1 MIKVPNLKV
10 RLSMNQFAD
19 TTKVFPAHELPLFS
33 SKWSSSEF
41 EVLGK
46 ADKSHDIENMN
57 LEIERMINIH
67 GNQKLAQVFGGNY
80 REAIETS
87 IEKICKKE
95 KEIDDSKDTAKS
107 KNRVSAEARV

>member
-10 RLSMNQFAD
+10 RLAMHQFAD

-33 SKWSSSEF
+33 SKCSSSEF

-46 ADKSHDIENMN
+46 TDKPHEIEDID
-57 LEIERMINIH
+57 LEIERMIKMH
-67 GNQKLAQVFGGNY
+67 GHQRLSQVFGGNY

-87 IEKICKKE
+87 IEKVCKKE

-107 KNRVSAEARV
+107 KNRASAETRV

>member
-10 RLSMNQFAD
+10 RLVMHQFAD
-19 TTKVFPAHELPLFS
+19 TYKVFPAHELPLFA
-33 SKWSSSEF
+33 SKWSNNEF
-41 EVLGK
+41 EVVGK
-46 ADKSHDIENMN
+46 TSKLHEIENIDN
-57 LEIERMINIH
+57 EIDRMIREH
-67 GNQKLAQVFGGNY
+67 SHQKLSNVFGGNY

-107 KNRVSAEARV
+107 KNRTSAEIRV